1 MMSNSDELERFC
13 ENVRAIRRREGLS
26 KTAMAKRLH
35 IGVRTLTRLERGELP
50 PRLDCCI
57 IFAIC
62 DEFDISI
69 SDLFR

>member
-1 MMSNSDELERFC
+1 MKSSEIARFC
-13 ENVRAIRRREGLS
+13 SNIRTLREREGLS
-26 KTAMAKRLH
+26 TAAMAKRLH
-35 IGVRTLTRLERGELP
+35 IGVGTLTRLERGELP

>member
-1 MMSNSDELERFC
+1 MKSSEIARFC
-13 ENVRAIRRREGLS
+13 SNIRALREREGLS
-26 KTAMAKRLH
+26 KAAMAKRLH
-35 IGVRTLTRLERGELP
+35 ISVRTLTCLERGELP

>member
-1 MMSNSDELERFC
+1 MKSSEIARFC
-13 ENVRAIRRREGLS
+13 SNIRALREREGLS
-26 KTAMAKRLH
+26 KAAMAKRLH
-35 IGVRTLTRLERGELP
+35 IGVRTLTRLEHGELP

>member
-1 MMSNSDELERFC
+1 MKSSEIARFC
-13 ENVRAIRRREGLS
+13 SNIRTLREREGLS
-26 KTAMAKRLH
+26 KAAMAKRLH
-35 IGVRTLTRLERGELP
+35 IGVGTLTRLESGELP

>member
-1 MMSNSDELERFC
+1 MKSSEIARFC
-13 ENVRAIRRREGLS
+13 SNIRTLREREGLS
-26 KTAMAKRLH
+26 KAAMAKRLH
-35 IGVRTLTRLERGELP
+35 IGVGTLTRLERGELP

>member
-1 MMSNSDELERFC
+1 MKSSEIARFC
-13 ENVRAIRRREGLS
+13 SNIRTLREREGLS
-26 KTAMAKRLH
+26 KAAMAKRLH
-35 IGVRTLTRLERGELP
+35 IGVGTLTRLESGELP

-69 SDLFR
+69 SALFR